1 MILKDKTLNIH
12 LTVWWCLSSSC
23 TLKPCVLTL
32 DLSQVK
38 ILNMTKRTIEG
49 IIVINFLICGA
60 LQLNRV
66 RWRRVF
72 GLPLD
77 FWSRSKYHQWIFYFT
92 HSTLSEKRCLQLWK
106 EGSQCPSY
114 FMLCNT
120 PWRTEH
126 FQILSRNHFFAKN
139 QKWDLHLI
147 CLHLLNV
154 CMYTSLNS
162 EFHWLL

>member
-1 MILKDKTLNIH
+1 MIPKDKTLNIH

-120 PWRTEH
+120 PWRTYQLKRTFSNTE
-126 FQILSRNHFFAKN
+126 SKS
-139 QKWDLHLI
+139 
-147 CLHLLNV
+147 LL
-154 CMYTSLNS
+154 C
-162 EFHWLL
+162 